1 VKCHLKLHIDITLH
15 YITLHWLGRTEI
27 CRISSLKIS
36 RACSNQI
43 ISGSIGRALCQCNQ
57 SVQSRGSVADRET
70 ARSIRSYTAL
80 SGQTTLRAVSA
91 TERVTHTA
99 QLSRPLSDMFKN
111 RVINNS
117 RTTSIVSVLLPA
129 KRDIQYNLI
138 HPGAASVHQ
147 RQRWV

>member
-1 VKCHLKLHIDITLH
+1 
-15 YITLHWLGRTEI
+15 
-27 CRISSLKIS
+27 
-36 RACSNQI
+36 
-43 ISGSIGRALCQCNQ
+43 
-57 SVQSRGSVADRET
+57 VQSRGSVADRET

-91 TERVTHTA
+91 TERPKRMTHTA

-117 RTTSIVSVLLPA
+117 RTTSIVPVLLPA

-138 HPGAASVHQ
+138 HPDAASVHQ
-147 RQRWV
+147 RQRLGVKLVAALLRVARVTAGLAESNGSLPPGL